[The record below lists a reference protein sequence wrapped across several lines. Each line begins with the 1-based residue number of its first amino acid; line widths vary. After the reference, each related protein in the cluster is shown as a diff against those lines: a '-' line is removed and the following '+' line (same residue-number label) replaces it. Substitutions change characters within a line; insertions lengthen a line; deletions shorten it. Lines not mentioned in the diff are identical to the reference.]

1 MRLAF
6 VLGPREAPNCTC
18 MQSSR
23 MTEFAIFWLPL
34 FDRVRSSGWPV
45 LSFWSGYERDRRGCS
60 PSYP

>member
-34 FDRVRSSGWPV
+34 FAPCSVLRMAGIVVLVR
-45 LSFWSGYERDRRGCS
+45 L
-60 PSYP
+60 